1 MKRILTLVTAFSLI
15 FALVVPAFA
24 YGTYEQIKEKP
35 DQPITSSG
43 EFGVRVNGYLV
54 EFPDEK
60 PFVNSDNRTMIPV
73 RFVTEALG
81 AKVSWSSKQNA
92 AIIEKD
98 GVKIVLPV
106 GRNEMTVTRDGKE
119 STKELDT
126 STVLQN
132 GRTFVPIRA
141 VAEELGAWVSFS
153 SAYNTVEIYN
163 DVLSP
168 SEIDQLH
175 GMAIRK
181 YWQDNVM
188 DSKKAMLSSSSKY
201 EDLSE
206 YVLRNNRAVL
216 DYELK
221 TPNGLYYNTK
231 TGTQED
237 KLNFMAKAICESMS
251 RSYSMEK
258 YYGITASFRTDTS
271 CIFTNPAGDSKYL
284 NYGYLTINVPK
295 DADVAGY
302 ASMLKTSGCD
312 LSSLQPGKSYT
323 FLVETNWEILMGK
336 EYGLTCLAVVNRTNG
351 VDERWA

>member
-1 MKRILTLVTAFSLI
+1 MKKIRILATILLVAMVCTMSFGTAL
-15 FALVVPAFA
+15 AGPKTA
-24 YGTYEQIKEKP
+24 
-35 DQPITSSG
+35 SSATD
-43 EFGVRVNGYLV
+43 VRVNGYLV

-92 AIIEKD
+92 AVIEKD

-175 GMAIRK
+175 SLSVRD
-181 YWQDNVM
+181 YWQQHAM
-188 DSKKAMLSSSSKY
+188 DSKKAMLTSSSKY
-201 EDLSE
+201 EDMSE
-206 YVLRNNRAVL
+206 YVLRNTRAVY

-221 TPNGLYYNTK
+221 TPNGLYFNTK
-231 TGTQED
+231 TGTLED
-237 KLNFMAKAICESMS
+237 KMNFMAKAICESMA

-258 YYGITASFRTDTS
+258 YYGITATFRTDVS
-271 CIFTNPAGDSKYL
+271 CIFTNPVGDSTYL

-302 ASMLKTSGCD
+302 ASMLKTPGCD

-323 FLVETNWEILMGK
+323 FLIESSWEILMGK
-336 EYGLTCLAVVNRTNG
+336 TYGLSCVAVYNRTNG
-351 VDERWA
+351 VDERWT

>member
-1 MKRILTLVTAFSLI
+1 MKRNRILATILLVAMVCTMSFGTAL
-15 FALVVPAFA
+15 AGPKTA
-24 YGTYEQIKEKP
+24 
-35 DQPITSSG
+35 SSATD
-43 EFGVRVNGYLV
+43 VRVNGYLV

-175 GMAIRK
+175 SLSVHS
-181 YWQDNVM
+181 YWQKNVM
-188 DSKKAMLSSSSKY
+188 DSKKAMLTSSSKY

-231 TGTQED
+231 TDTQED

-323 FLVETNWEILMGK
+323 FLVETNWEILVGK
-336 EYGLTCLAVVNRTNG
+336 EYGLTCLSVVNRTNG
-351 VDERWA
+351 LEQRWA